1 MTEARVSML
10 SLEEAAAR
18 AEQVGLGAQL
28 ATLNVFRVLLLQPR
42 AAKAMG
48 DLLLALLSGRA
59 LEHRLR
65 ELVIMR
71 VGWVTGSAYEWTQH
85 WALARDLFG
94 CREEDLLAVR
104 DWEGSDRLDERARA
118 ALAATDETL
127 RTGAV
132 SEATGDRCRRALGDE
147 VAYVELLLA
156 IGLWQAVSQFLRTLA
171 IPLEE
176 GVASWPPDG
185 RGPA

>member
-1 MTEARVSML
+1 
-10 SLEEAAAR
+10 
-18 AEQVGLGAQL
+18 
-28 ATLNVFRVLLLQPR
+28 
-42 AAKAMG
+42 
-48 DLLLALLSGRA
+48 
-59 LEHRLR
+59 
-65 ELVIMR
+65 MR